1 MRKLVSILLC
11 LCMTAGLAACGKNHK
26 DVQEAGKSG
35 VELNFLVMPDIE
47 KVSDVFKE
55 YEKKNTDVKV
65 NVESLPFDK
74 MFEAIEVRLGAKEDS
89 VDVLLVDAPMVANYA
104 AKGYLADMSSYVD
117 DESKGNITEASLGA
131 GTIDGKLMALPLNSS
146 TVNLYYNKEIFKEK
160 GIEVPSEDVDERWI
174 RRRQRNGGK

>member
-1 MRKLVSILLC
+1 MKKLLSILLC
-11 LCMTAGLAACGKNHK
+11 ICLTAGLTAWRKNNE
-26 DVQEAGKSG
+26 DIQEAGNS

-55 YEKKNTDVKV
+55 YEKKDTAVKV

-89 VDVLLVDAPMVANYA
+89 IDILLVDAPMVANYT
-104 AKGYLADMSSYVD
+104 AKGYLADLSSYVG
-117 DESKGNITEASLGA
+117 EKSKGNITETSLGA

-146 TVNLYYNKEIFKEK
+146 TVNLYYNKEIFKE
-160 GIEVPSEDVDERWI
+160 S
-174 RRRQRNGGK
+174 